1 MSKKQSLEIKHKKIG
16 FFSRLNTK
24 ISAFFSRVI
33 KKLKYFYDKIVHQEV
48 YLEGQEPK
56 FYSFKKKFIG
66 LYGIFILYAF
76 LLILE
81 INFSRNPLTTILTFG
96 NPFAFSNTIIAFFLI
111 LSVLFSIDKVRLFIF
126 EEKSAIKQFILY
138 VGLIVS
144 LYFMFLYIDTSI
156 NFTTYLLLLAMIWL
170 FLLSS
175 RFYIYSRKFSTKIES
190 RFIKKYSIPRYV
202 GVLITPFIILSILV
216 IIALFYRSFLVFL
229 SLDFFSHF
237 DPENAVKVYETEMRL
252 VMPLIYLS
260 LIATLLF
267 IIFEIVFTRRRAETK
282 RAGSFDNFT
291 FSLIVFFIFFFQILQ
306 ITIFLVMRPET
317 ILAFKATVGA
327 TESAFSYVFLFEFL
341 ISMFFLY
348 RVVKKTGQS
357 LGWQILIFKKDGL
370 ILFLLA
376 CVLAQTFTRY
386 INIAEIPNQT
396 LSLVGEILSFD
407 KYIISV
413 LMISFLGLT
422 ILIYYLKPHETSMFI
437 RLQKETVSEE
447 EKSLEKIYKII
458 RSEYIRRG
466 EAFPIEI
473 LERELI
479 KATQLSKANVYSMIR
494 QLAEKDMDIL
504 IRQKRDEFGK
514 PTKFIDFTSVTERFE
529 KKEVAEQKA
538 KKYLQERLFKTA
550 TATASGVS
558 RLKTKAESDKAS
570 DRFIE
575 SLTTNYR
582 KKHIDEKKVNKIKE
596 EAQVTE
602 TFKAIL
608 SEDLKNQ
615 IIEMVKKEYMYR
627 IETPQK
633 NPEFYIPI
641 SEIVNQLERST
652 KIPLGDLY
660 FLLDEF
666 SKIDLE
672 FTLIEN
678 PEEPEDKKIKFLP
691 FSDDSM
697 NYSLAHFRPE
707 EYSDFKVIV
716 SKNFLKAIKSKRE
729 KRIIFQL
736 KKEIPN
742 QTENQK
748 SWLELLNILHKNYP
762 LYTEQLEFIPN
773 NTKMRKQLDSIIRNF
788 GKKQT

>member
-1 MSKKQSLEIKHKKIG
+1 MSNKGSTGIKHKKISFFSRINAKISG
-16 FFSRLNTK
+16 FFSK
-24 ISAFFSRVI
+24 VK
-33 KKLKYFYDKIVHQEV
+33 KKLKYIYDKLVHQEV

-56 FYSFKKKFIG
+56 FYSYQKKFIG
-66 LYGIFILYAF
+66 LYGLFILYAF

-81 INFSRNPLTTILTFG
+81 INIPGNLLTAILTFG

-111 LSVLFSIDKVRLFIF
+111 LSILFSIDKVRIFIF

-138 VGLIVS
+138 IGLIVIF
-144 LYFMFLYIDTSI
+144 YVIFLYIGTSI
-156 NFTTYLLLLAMIWL
+156 NFTTYLLILSMIWL

-175 RFYIYSRKFSTKIES
+175 RFYVYSRKFSTKIEA
-190 RFIKKYSIPRYV
+190 RFIKKYSIPRYI
-202 GVLITPFIILSILV
+202 GVLLTPFIILSVLV
-216 IIALFYRSFLVFL
+216 IISLFYRSFLVFL

-260 LIATLLF
+260 LVATLLF

-291 FSLIVFFIFFFQILQ
+291 FSLIVFFIFFFQILEVS
-306 ITIFLVMRPET
+306 IFLFMRPET
-317 ILAFKATVGA
+317 IASFKSTVGA
-327 TESAFSYVFLFEFL
+327 TESAVSFLFLFEFL

-348 RVVKKTGQS
+348 RIVKKTGQS

-376 CVLAQTFTRY
+376 SVLAQTFTRY
-386 INIAEIPNQT
+386 INITEIPNQT
-396 LSLVGEILSFD
+396 LSGVGQILSFD

-413 LMISFLGLT
+413 LIICFLGLT

-437 RLQKETVSEE
+437 RMQKETVSEE
-447 EKSLEKIYKII
+447 EKSMEKIYSII
-458 RSEYIRRG
+458 RGEYIRRG
-466 EAFPIEI
+466 DAFPIEI
-473 LERELI
+473 LERDLI
-479 KATQLSKANVYSMIR
+479 KATQLSKAKVYSMIR
-494 QLAEKDMDIL
+494 QLAEKDMDI
-504 IRQKRDEFGK
+504 IITQRRDEFGK
-514 PTKFIDFTSVTERFE
+514 PIKVIDFTSVTERFE
-529 KKEVAEQKA
+529 KKEVAEKKA

-550 TATASGVS
+550 TATTSRVS
-558 RLKTKAESDKAS
+558 RLKTKGQSDKAS
-570 DRFIE
+570 DKFIE

-582 KKHIDEKKVNKIKE
+582 KKHIDEKKVEKVKE

-602 TFKAIL
+602 TFKATL

-633 NPEFYIPI
+633 NPEFYIPV
-641 SEIVNQLERST
+641 SEIINQLERNT
-652 KIPLGDLY
+652 KLPLGEL
-660 FLLDEF
+660 FLILNEI

-678 PEEPEDKKIKFLP
+678 PEEPEDKRIKLLP

-697 NYSLAHFRPE
+697 NYSLAHFRPD
-707 EYSDFKVIV
+707 EYYAFKALV
-716 SKNFLKAIKSKRE
+716 SKKFLRAIKSKKE

-736 KKEIPN
+736 KKDIPN

-748 SWLELLNILHKNYP
+748 AWLELLNILHKNYP

-773 NTKMRKQLDSIIRNF
+773 NAKMIKQIDSMVKVL
-788 GKKQT
+788 KKK

>member
-1 MSKKQSLEIKHKKIG
+1 MSNNKSSEVKY
-16 FFSRLNTK
+16 RK
-24 ISAFFSRVI
+24 ISVFSGVK
-33 KKLKYFYDKIVHQEV
+33 KKLKYVYDKIIQQEI
-48 YLEGQEPK
+48 YIEGQEPK

-66 LYGIFILYAF
+66 LYGLFILYAF

-81 INFSRNPLTTILTFG
+81 INISENPLTTILMFG
-96 NPFAFSNTIIAFFLI
+96 DAFAFTNAIIAFFLV
-111 LSVLFSIDKVRLFIF
+111 LSLLFSFDKIRLFVF

-138 VGLIVS
+138 VGLIAC
-144 LYFMFLYIDTSI
+144 LYIIFLYIGTSI
-156 NFTTYLLLLAMIWL
+156 NFTTYLLILAMVWL

-175 RFYIYSRKFSTKIES
+175 RFYIYSRKFSTKIEAK
-190 RFIKKYSIPRYV
+190 FIKKYSISRYL
-202 GVLITPFIILSILV
+202 GVLLTPFVILTILV
-216 IIALFYRSFLVFL
+216 LISLFFRSFLVFL
-229 SLDFFSHF
+229 SLDFFSKS
-237 DPENAVKVYETEMRL
+237 DPKNAVKVYNTEMRL

-260 LIATLLF
+260 LVATLLF

-317 ILAFKATVGA
+317 ILAFKSTVGA
-327 TESAFSYVFLFEFL
+327 TESVFSYVFLFEFI

-348 RVVKKTGQS
+348 RIVKKTGQS

-376 CVLAQTFTRY
+376 SVLAQTFTRY
-386 INIAEIPNQT
+386 INVAEIPNQN
-396 LSLVGEILSFD
+396 LSFVGQILSFD
-407 KYIISV
+407 KYIISI

-437 RLQKETVSEE
+437 RLQKETVSQE
-447 EKSLEKIYKII
+447 EKNLEKIYKII

-466 EAFPIEI
+466 EAYPIEI

-479 KATQLSKANVYSMIR
+479 KITQLSKSNIYSLIR
-494 QLAEKDMDIL
+494 ELAEKDMDIL
-504 IRQKRDEFGK
+504 ITTKRDALGK
-514 PTKFIDFTSVTERFE
+514 PIKFIDFISVTEQFE
-529 KKEVAEQKA
+529 KKDIAEQKA
-538 KKYLQERLFKTA
+538 KKFLQERLFKTA
-550 TATASGVS
+550 TATKSEVS
-558 RLKTKAESDKAS
+558 RLKVKAESDKAS

-582 KKHIDEKKVNKIKE
+582 KKHKDEKEFKKIKQ
-596 EAQVTE
+596 EAKVTE
-602 TFKAIL
+602 TFKTTI

-615 IIEMVKKEYMYR
+615 IISIIKNEYIYR

-633 NPEFYIPI
+633 NPEPYIPI
-641 SEIVNQLERST
+641 SEIVNQIENST
-652 KIPLGDLY
+652 KMPLGEL
-660 FLLDEF
+660 FFILDEI

-672 FTLIEN
+672 LKLIEN

-691 FSDDSM
+691 FSDDNM
-697 NYSLAHFRPE
+697 NYSLASFRPK
-707 EYSDFKVIV
+707 EYSDFRNLVA
-716 SKNFLKAIKSKRE
+716 KNFLKAIKSKKE

-742 QTENQK
+742 HTENQK
-748 SWLELLNILHKNYP
+748 IWIELLNILHKNYP
-762 LYTEQLEFIPN
+762 LYTEQLEYIPN
-773 NTKMRKQLDSIIRNF
+773 NIELIKEIDSIIRDF
-788 GKKQT
+788 EKKQSLIQQTNSK